1 MKKALKILKRAED
14 VGYSRKQIRISSD
27 KLNKAIKELEDL
39 KNRSCD
45 TCKYGHPYS
54 GKYIECS
61 NTRTETEG
69 LAFKENF
76 YCKNWESK

>member
-1 MKKALKILKRAED
+1 MKAIAILNLIKNNDIKISGILKED
-14 VGYSRKQIRISSD
+14 IF
-27 KLNKAIKELEDL
+27 KAIKELEDL